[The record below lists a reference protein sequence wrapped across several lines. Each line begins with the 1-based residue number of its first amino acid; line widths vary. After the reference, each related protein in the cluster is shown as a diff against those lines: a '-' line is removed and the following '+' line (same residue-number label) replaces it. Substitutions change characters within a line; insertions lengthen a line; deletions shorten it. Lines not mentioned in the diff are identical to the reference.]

1 MTSVC
6 SAVVNRPLSLLL
18 AAILSVAALA
28 TAAHAAPSS
37 QQPGTPGTPGTTGV
51 TVKGSTIIRLD
62 KTLFTRFTRA
72 GGKLRAGKPAKATKT
87 GAKFK
92 VTSIALGSDGAS
104 YLLKHKGSLRLST
117 TEDVVTIANPTA
129 SIDPTTGSGVMT
141 ATLSG
146 KRVKVASLQIDIG
159 NLEQTGSGIIA
170 DNVDLK
176 MTARLASELNRL
188 LGTTFLTEGSTL
200 GKASVNVVT
209 DPS

>member
-6 SAVVNRPLSLLL
+6 SAVVKRPLSLLL
-18 AAILSVAALA
+18 AAVLSVAALA
-28 TAAHAAPSS
+28 TAAHAATSS
-37 QQPGTPGTPGTTGV
+37 QPGTPGTTGV
-51 TVKGSTIIRLD
+51 TVKGSTIVRLD
-62 KTLFTRFTRA
+62 KTLWARFTRA

-117 TEDVVTIANPTA
+117 TEDTVSIANPTA
-129 SIDPTTGSGVMT
+129 TIEPTTGSGAMT

-146 KRVKVASLQIDIG
+146 KRVKIATLQIDIG
-159 NLEQTGSGIIA
+159 NLEQTGSGVIA

-176 MTARLASELNRL
+176 MTARLATQLNRL
-188 LGTTFLTEGSTL
+188 LGTTFLTEGTSL

-209 DPS
+209 DAS

>member
-18 AAILSVAALA
+18 AALLSVAAL
-28 TAAHAAPSS
+28 TAGAHAATSS
-37 QQPGTPGTPGTTGV
+37 QPGTPGTPGTTGV

-62 KTLFTRFTRA
+62 KTLFARFTRA

-129 SIDPTTGSGVMT
+129 SIDPTTGSGTMT

-146 KRVKVASLQIDIG
+146 KRVKVASLQVDIG

-176 MTARLASELNRL
+176 MTTRLATELNRL
-188 LGTTFLTEGSTL
+188 LGTTFLTAGTSL